1 MRKIS
6 LIPNSFAIAYQPNL
20 NSAIDEVRKIVNF
33 LHDQGVQHV
42 NEASIHEEELSRK
55 AQAGEFDLLIAVGGD
70 GTMLRA
76 GRFFGPAKL
85 PILGINLGNFGFLI
99 EVQID
104 EWQEAISK
112 VLLGDFRIEER
123 MMLKIE
129 HLRNNEVL
137 ESWEALNEIVIC
149 RGQIVRPIRL
159 KASVDGYMLA
169 SYVADGLIIATP
181 TGSTAYSLAAG
192 GPILPP
198 ELRNLLII
206 PVAPHLSVDRAVI
219 LSEGACVTVQSY
231 TEHEAVLSVDGQPPV
246 FLQDGDIVQASA
258 SQNLVSFVRMQD
270 PGYFYRN
277 LMAYMEQNPS
287 TGGMK

>member
-1 MRKIS
+1 MHKNNI
-6 LIPNSFAIAYQPNL
+6 IPKSVAIAYQPNL
-20 NSAIDEVRKIVNF
+20 NESVSTAKNIAAF
-33 LHDQGVQHV
+33 LHEQNVEHTF
-42 NEASIHEEELSRK
+42 ESSIHAEELSQKSRN
-55 AQAGEFDLLIAVGGD
+55 GEFDLMIVVGGD

-76 GRFFGPAKL
+76 GRIFGPVKL

-99 EVQID
+99 EVQIN
-104 EWQEAISK
+104 EWKEA
-112 VLLGDFRIEER
+112 LLKILKGNYRLEDR

-129 HLRNNEVL
+129 HIRNDNIL
-137 ESWEALNEIVIC
+137 GHWEALNEIVIC

-159 KASVDGYMLA
+159 KASVDGYPLA
-169 SYVADGLIIATP
+169 SYVADGLIISTP

-231 TEHEAVLSVDGQPPV
+231 TEHEAVLSVDGQSPV
-246 FLQDGDIVQASA
+246 FLQNGDIVRASA
-258 SQNLVSFVRMQD
+258 SENLVSFVRMQD

-277 LMAYMEQNPS
+277 LMNYMEQNPS
-287 TGGMK
+287 TGKMK

>member
-1 MRKIS
+1 MNKNSKI
-6 LIPNSFAIAYQPNL
+6 IDRIAIAFQPNIKHAEQEVNSIVDFL
-20 NSAIDEVRKIVNF
+20 NQ
-33 LHDQGVQHV
+33 QGIKNIYVS
-42 NEASIHEEELSRK
+42 SIHADSLLDK
-55 AQAGEFDLLIAVGGD
+55 AKNGDFDLIIAVGGD

-104 EWQEAISK
+104 EWRDALLK
-112 VLLGDFRIEER
+112 VLNGDYRLEER

-129 HLRNNEVL
+129 HVRNGQVL
-137 ESWEALNEIVIC
+137 DHWEALNEIVIC

-159 KASVDGYMLA
+159 KASVDGYTLA
-169 SYVADGLIIATP
+169 SYVADGLIVATP

-198 ELRNLLII
+198 ELRNILII

-231 TEHEAVLSVDGQPPV
+231 TEHEAVLSVDGQSPV
-246 FLQDGDIVQASA
+246 FLQNGDIVRASA
-258 SQNLVSFVRMQD
+258 SKNLVSFVRMQD

-277 LMAYMEQNPS
+277 LMNYMEQNPS
-287 TGGMK
+287 TGKMI

>member
-1 MRKIS
+1 MHTNNM
-6 LIPNSFAIAYQPNL
+6 IPKSIAIAYQPNI
-20 NSAIDEVRKIVNF
+20 NKSVSTAKEIAAF
-33 LHDQGVQHV
+33 LHDQGVEHTYQS
-42 NEASIHEEELSRK
+42 SIHTEELKQKSHN
-55 AQAGEFDLLIAVGGD
+55 GEFDLMVVVGGD
-70 GTMLRA
+70 GSMLRA
-76 GRFFGPAKL
+76 GRTFGPVKL

-99 EVQID
+99 EVQIN
-104 EWQEAISK
+104 EWKEA
-112 VLLGDFRIEER
+112 LLKILKGEYRLEDR

-129 HLRNNEVL
+129 HVRNERVL
-137 ESWEALNEIVIC
+137 GRWEALNEIVIC

-159 KASVDGYMLA
+159 KASVDGYTLA

-246 FLQDGDIVQASA
+246 FLQNGDVVRASA
-258 SQNLVSFVRMQD
+258 SENLVSFVRMQD

-277 LMAYMEQNPS
+277 LMNYMEQNPS
-287 TGGMK
+287 TGKMK